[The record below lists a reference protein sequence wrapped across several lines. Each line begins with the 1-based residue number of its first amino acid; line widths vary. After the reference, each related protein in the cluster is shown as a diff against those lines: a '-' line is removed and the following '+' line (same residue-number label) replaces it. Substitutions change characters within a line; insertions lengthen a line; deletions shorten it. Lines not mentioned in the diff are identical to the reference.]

1 MNSDTYPVPLCIQLA
16 APPSLDAPEFSAVL
30 AQLKEAGYYGIELNM
45 PEFSDRYADQL
56 MELLDRHDLRL
67 TMIAS
72 GAYANRHGLSLSSPD
87 EDVRKRSVA
96 ALEEMLDCAAKF
108 GAGVICGFIKGGPS
122 GAKEEAARRLR
133 ASLEELDRTGKT
145 AAAPL
150 YLEATN
156 HYEALSVNTLAEGE
170 ALTRNLAHPV
180 YVLPDTYHMNIEE
193 TSMAGALARFLPY
206 FHNLHISDNNRHF
219 PGIGRIDF
227 AELFRLLLG
236 LGYDGTVTI
245 EGNVYRSLAEDIA
258 FSSRYLAGI
267 RRQLDYTGLM
277 R

>member
-1 MNSDTYPVPLCIQLA
+1 MKSDIYPFPLCIQLA
-16 APPSLDAPEFSAVL
+16 APPALDAPEFLAVL
-30 AQLKEAGYYGIELNM
+30 AQLEEAGFFGIELNM
-45 PEFSDRYADQL
+45 PEFSDCYADRL
-56 MELLDRHDLRL
+56 GELLDRHGLRL

-72 GAYANRHGLSLSSPD
+72 GAYANRHGLSISSPD
-87 EDVRKRSVA
+87 EDIRKKSVA

-122 GAKEEAARRLR
+122 GVKEEAAQRLR
-133 ASLEELDRTGKT
+133 TSLEELDRTGRT

-170 ALTRNLAHPV
+170 ALTRGLAHPV

-193 TSMAGALARFLPY
+193 ASMAGALAQFFPH

-236 LGYDGTVTI
+236 LGYGGTVTI

-267 RRQLDYTGLM
+267 RAQLDYTGLP